1 MHKAI
6 FKIVIFLLLAQC
18 GYTTVYK
25 YTQDNDIKIV
35 ITNFKGDKEFN
46 NKLNSAL
53 REYFNTNTKNEFKI
67 DVSSELSRKII
78 SKDAKGK
85 VANFEL
91 EATTTFNIK
100 HNQKDFSITLNELL
114 NVENVDDS
122 FKQKKYETI
131 IKRNFAESMKEKLIL
146 KLNTL

>member
-25 YTQDNDIKIV
+25 NTQDDDIKIV

-53 REYFNTNTKNEFKI
+53 REYFNTDTQNEFKI
-67 DVSSELSRKII
+67 DVSSELTQKII

-85 VANFEL
+85 VSNFEL

-100 HNQKDFSITLNELL
+100 HNQKEFSITLNELL
-114 NVENVDDS
+114 NIENVDDS